1 VGTSSLTVQVKDS
14 TSSTARAGFSINV
27 AGSSP
32 LATTPTP
39 GQGLLSGCTINSSNA
54 PSCSVPGGWTLAAA
68 QGFESGSLPSNQAI
82 NSTVNCSFGHSGRC
96 SASAMINYQGA
107 ADQWFFSEGQLV
119 GHEFYLSYY
128 DWAGGGA
135 ANEEYTLA
143 HAIKHGVGGST
154 DFQEIIP
161 DLVSTSTYN
170 NLCPTYV
177 LFSQGNYPA
186 NHYLNGSCYFTN
198 VWTQWEI
205 WVRAN
210 TPGKSDG
217 FMRIFKNGALVVDQE
232 NMNLNGSSDMTGM
245 QVEAGGWYTKNVW
258 TNNGQFPSAGS
269 CSSGPGQGSEAGSW
283 QGSFNTVGAQNCAPA
298 PPSFTRYI
306 DDIILLQK

>member
-1 VGTSSLTVQVKDS
+1 
-14 TSSTARAGFSINV
+14 
-27 AGSSP
+27 
-32 LATTPTP
+32 
-39 GQGLLSGCTINSSNA
+39 
-54 PSCSVPGGWTLAAA
+54 
-68 QGFESGSLPSNQAI
+68 
-82 NSTVNCSFGHSGRC
+82 
-96 SASAMINYQGA
+96 MINYQGA
-107 ADQWFFSEGQLV
+107 SDQWFFSEGQLV

-210 TPGKSDG
+210 TPGNSDG
-217 FMRIFKNGALVVDQE
+217 FVRIFKNGALVVDQE